1 MKTAKALSPFL
12 PTSRRGL
19 DDRLVAPAPVF
30 AAVATRVLEFLA
42 EAGDGDILELSDGSE
57 LCSTSMLGAEHG
69 QVMGRGLTWSDSIAK
84 PDWAT
89 FPRCALHPAARAGEI
104 ATSSTEP
111 WTAIIEPAF
120 TYRILKGMAAFKI
133 GINMAG
139 AISAGAYTAGVL
151 DFLIEALDQWEAA
164 KQRGDV
170 VPRHE
175 VAVEVFSGASA
186 GGMCAAI
193 SAVQVQQDFDHIRDT
208 SLTGTDNRL
217 YESWV
222 NRIDIREL
230 LQTDDLEKSQPVLS
244 LLDSPIIADIAQYA
258 LTPGPVKARPYI
270 SPNLTL
276 FLTLTNLRGVSYSL
290 NSEAPG
296 SLEESTAYY
305 GDRLRF
311 QAVQPGDHPPAAPA
325 KPLPAGS
332 AGQGAWPLLL
342 QAAMATGA
350 FPIFLAPRILNREAA
365 DYTPPMWET
374 AASTPSVPPVQP
386 DWTLK
391 TGDTWQTLNVDG
403 GVIDNDPFDLAHDYL
418 VALNP
423 IPGDGQNPREALRAD
438 RAVITVAPFPAQDRF
453 NPEYDA
459 AAQADVMKAV
469 GRLFSALISQS
480 RFFGESLA
488 LIMTGTVFSRF
499 VIAPSDT
506 TLPPGAAALQCG
518 TLGAFGGFFERGY
531 RAHDFALGRRNC
543 QQFLRAQFILPQGN
557 AVIAAGL
564 DPEGQALAAFGTDP
578 PNKVVEPQ
586 SQRWIPLIPLCG
598 TAAEEVPQPARASIS
613 DDDLDDVVDLIVKRL
628 KAVVPLLLP
637 KLPSIAVHVVGFFV
651 ALHEEG

>member
-1 MKTAKALSPFL
+1 
-12 PTSRRGL
+12 
-19 DDRLVAPAPVF
+19 
-30 AAVATRVLEFLA
+30 
-42 EAGDGDILELSDGSE
+42 
-57 LCSTSMLGAEHG
+57 
-69 QVMGRGLTWSDSIAK
+69 
-84 PDWAT
+84 
-89 FPRCALHPAARAGEI
+89 
-104 ATSSTEP
+104 
-111 WTAIIEPAF
+111 
-120 TYRILKGMAAFKI
+120 MAAFKI

-151 DFLIEALDQWEAA
+151 DFLIEALDEWEAA
-164 KQRGDV
+164 KQRGEV

-175 VAVEVFSGASA
+175 VSLEVFSGASA

-193 SAVQVQQDFDHIRDT
+193 AAVQVQQDFDHIRDT
-208 SLTGTDNRL
+208 SLTGTNNRF

-230 LQTDDLEKSQPVLS
+230 LQTGDLEKGQPVLS
-244 LLDSPIIADIAQYA
+244 LLDSTIIADIAQFA
-258 LTPGPVKARPYI
+258 LTPGPVKARRYI

-276 FLTLTNLRGVSYSL
+276 FLTLTNLRGVPYSL
-290 NSEAPG
+290 DSEAPG

-311 QAVQPGDHPPAAPA
+311 QAVKPGDPPPAPPA

-332 AGQGAWPLLL
+332 AGQGAWPLLQ

-350 FPIFLAPRILNREAA
+350 FPVFLAPRVLNRDAG
-365 DYTPPMWET
+365 DYTPPIWET
-374 AASTPSVPPVQP
+374 AGSTPVPSIQP

-391 TGDTWQTLNVDG
+391 NADTWQTLNVDG

-423 IPGDGQNPREALRAD
+423 IPGDGQNPREALTAD

-453 NPEYDA
+453 NPGYEPA
-459 AAQADVMKAV
+459 SQAGVMSAV

-499 VIAPSDT
+499 MIAPSDT

-531 RAHDFALGRRNC
+531 RAHDYTLGRRNC

-557 AVIAAGL
+557 PIIAPGL
-564 DPEGQALAAFGTDP
+564 DPDGKALAAFGINP
-578 PNKVVEPQ
+578 PNATVEPQ
-586 SQRWIPLIPLCG
+586 NQGWIPLIPLCG
-598 TAAEEVPQPARASIS
+598 TAAAEVPQPARASMP
-613 DDDLDDVVDLIVKRL
+613 DTDLDVVVDLIVKRF
-628 KAVVPLLLP
+628 KGVAPLLLP
-637 KLPSIAVHVVGFFV
+637 KLPSIAVHAVDFFV
-651 ALHEEG
+651 ALNEKGELRKYLRRQLP

>member
-1 MKTAKALSPFL
+1 
-12 PTSRRGL
+12 
-19 DDRLVAPAPVF
+19 
-30 AAVATRVLEFLA
+30 
-42 EAGDGDILELSDGSE
+42 
-57 LCSTSMLGAEHG
+57 
-69 QVMGRGLTWSDSIAK
+69 
-84 PDWAT
+84 
-89 FPRCALHPAARAGEI
+89 
-104 ATSSTEP
+104 
-111 WTAIIEPAF
+111 
-120 TYRILKGMAAFKI
+120 MAAFKI

-151 DFLIEALDQWEAA
+151 DFLIEALDEWEAA

-175 VAVEVFSGASA
+175 VSLEVFSGASA

-208 SLTGTDNRL
+208 SLTGTNNRF

-230 LQTDDLEKSQPVLS
+230 LQTDDLERGQAVLS
-244 LLDSPIIADIAQYA
+244 LLDSTIIADIAQYA
-258 LTPGPVKARPYI
+258 LTPGPVKVRPYI
-270 SPNLTL
+270 SRNLTL
-276 FLTLTNLRGVSYSL
+276 FLTLTNLRGVPYSL
-290 NSEAPG
+290 DSAAPG
-296 SLEESTAYY
+296 SLEESTAFY

-311 QAVQPGDHPPAAPA
+311 QAVQTGDPPPAPPA
-325 KPLPAGS
+325 KPLPVGS
-332 AGQGAWPLLL
+332 AGQGAWPLLQ

-350 FPIFLAPRILNREAA
+350 FPVFLAPRVLNRDAA

-374 AASTPSVPPVQP
+374 AGSTAPPIKP
-386 DWTLK
+386 DWTLEN
-391 TGDTWQTLNVDG
+391 TDTWKTLNVDG

-423 IPGDGQNPREALRAD
+423 IPGNRQNPREALKAD
-438 RAVITVAPFPAQDRF
+438 RSVITVAPFPAQDRF
-453 NPEYDA
+453 NPGYEA
-459 AAQADVMKAV
+459 TAQAAVMKAV

-499 VIAPSDT
+499 MIAPSDT

-531 RAHDFALGRRNC
+531 RAHDYALGRRNC

-557 AVIAAGL
+557 PVMAPGL
-564 DPEGQALAAFGTDP
+564 DPDGKVLAAFGIDP
-578 PNKVVEPQ
+578 PNATVVPQ
-586 SQRWIPLIPLCG
+586 NQRWIPLIPLCG
-598 TAAEEVPQPARASIS
+598 TAAAEVPQPARASMS
-613 DDDLDDVVDLIVKRL
+613 DADLDGVVDLIVKRF

-637 KLPSIAVHVVGFFV
+637 KLPSIAVHVADFFV
-651 ALHEEG
+651 ALNEKGELKKYLRSQLP

>member
-1 MKTAKALSPFL
+1 
-12 PTSRRGL
+12 
-19 DDRLVAPAPVF
+19 
-30 AAVATRVLEFLA
+30 
-42 EAGDGDILELSDGSE
+42 
-57 LCSTSMLGAEHG
+57 
-69 QVMGRGLTWSDSIAK
+69 
-84 PDWAT
+84 
-89 FPRCALHPAARAGEI
+89 
-104 ATSSTEP
+104 
-111 WTAIIEPAF
+111 
-120 TYRILKGMAAFKI
+120 MAAFKI

-151 DFLIEALDQWEAA
+151 DFLIEALDEWEAA

-175 VAVEVFSGASA
+175 VSLEVFSGASA

-208 SLTGTDNRL
+208 SLTGTNNRF

-230 LQTDDLEKSQPVLS
+230 LQTDDLEKGKPVLS
-244 LLDSPIIADIAQYA
+244 LLDSTIIADIAQYA

-276 FLTLTNLRGVSYSL
+276 FLTLTNLRGVPYSL
-290 NSEAPG
+290 DSVAPG

-311 QAVQPGDHPPAAPA
+311 QAVQPGDPPPAPPA

-332 AGQGAWPLLL
+332 AGQGAWPLLQ

-350 FPIFLAPRILNREAA
+350 FPVFLASRVLNRDAA
-365 DYTPPMWET
+365 DYTPPIWE
-374 AASTPSVPPVQP
+374 AAGSTPSVPPIQP

-391 TGDTWQTLNVDG
+391 NADTWQTLNVDG

-423 IPGDGQNPREALRAD
+423 IPGDGQNPREALKAD

-453 NPEYDA
+453 NPGYEA
-459 AAQADVMKAV
+459 AAQAGVMKAV

-499 VIAPSDT
+499 MIAPSDT
-506 TLPPGAAALQCG
+506 ALPPGAAALQCG

-531 RAHDFALGRRNC
+531 RAHDYALGRRNC

-557 AVIAAGL
+557 PVIAPGL
-564 DPEGQALAAFGTDP
+564 DPDGKALAAFGINP
-578 PNKVVEPQ
+578 PNATVEPQ
-586 SQRWIPLIPLCG
+586 NQRWIPLIPLCG
-598 TAAEEVPQPARASIS
+598 TAAAEVPQPARASMS
-613 DDDLDDVVDLIVKRL
+613 DDDLDGVVDLIVKRF

-637 KLPSIAVHVVGFFV
+637 KLPSIAVRAVDFFV
-651 ALHEEG
+651 ALNEKGKLKKYLRTQLP